1 MKLDKNNLPIQILV
15 SHEWDKKDGEIASVY
30 EDKKWKRLR
39 DLIKKVTG
47 DVEKRLENRP
57 GERKLEI
64 QIKRLRGQHGQLY

>member
-1 MKLDKNNLPIQILV
+1 MALERNNTSIQILV

-30 EDKKWKRLR
+30 QDKKWKQLR
-39 DLIKKVTG
+39 ELIKRVTG

-64 QIKRLRGQHGQLY
+64 QIKV